1 MTSSVLFTPV
11 GINRMTLKNR
21 IVMPAMASYHAAVN
35 GEATEKLIR
44 YHEERAKGGVGMNIV
59 EATYVARSG
68 NSFDLGLGISDDFMI
83 KGLSKLTDAVHRHD
97 GKIAIQLQHGGRFGN
112 PPTSGCPRLLVSM
125 IPGLAPTENARVM
138 DADDIEGMVE
148 AYVQAARRAVEA
160 GFDAVEIH
168 GASGYLLEQAVSAFT
183 NRRADGY
190 GGSLAK
196 RLRFPAEVV
205 RAVRAAVGG
214 DFPILY
220 RHTSVEDVPTG
231 NGIDLGTTVELCRTL
246 TDAGVNAFDITA
258 GMQCCFELMTPP
270 TCMPKAWNAAT
281 SAAVKEALGD
291 RARVMLTGRISDA
304 DTAERV
310 VRDGLADFAIMGRA
324 LIADSHLVEKYAA
337 GRKDEIC
344 PCVACGQGCVGNADK
359 MIPITCALNP
369 LSGREASMPAVPK
382 AETPG
387 RVVVVGA
394 GPAGLMAA
402 ATAAER
408 GHEVILLERS
418 DRHGGQISLA
428 AVPPHK
434 EDLRLISDYL
444 YGKAQRAG
452 VTFRFSCE
460 ATPESVRNLSP
471 DAVIVATGSLPVVPR
486 FCASAAGA
494 VTAQDILSGAEAGKN
509 VLVLGGG
516 LIGCETAEHL
526 AAQGRSV
533 TVVEM
538 LPQLAKDMEWCARV
552 LLLRRMASLGIKLRS
567 GNEILSIGA
576 GNAVTVRN
584 EKGREETLSGFDTL
598 VVAVGCRPD
607 NALSDGLSAALDCPC
622 VAVGDCRKTA
632 KIMDAV
638 HSGFEAALTL

>member
-1 MTSSVLFTPV
+1 
-11 GINRMTLKNR
+11 
-21 IVMPAMASYHAAVN
+21 
-35 GEATEKLIR
+35 
-44 YHEERAKGGVGMNIV
+44 
-59 EATYVARSG
+59 
-68 NSFDLGLGISDDFMI
+68 
-83 KGLSKLTDAVHRHD
+83 
-97 GKIAIQLQHGGRFGN
+97 
-112 PPTSGCPRLLVSM
+112 
-125 IPGLAPTENARVM
+125 
-138 DADDIEGMVE
+138 
-148 AYVQAARRAVEA
+148 
-160 GFDAVEIH
+160 
-168 GASGYLLEQAVSAFT
+168 
-183 NRRADGY
+183 
-190 GGSLAK
+190 
-196 RLRFPAEVV
+196 
-205 RAVRAAVGG
+205 
-214 DFPILY
+214 
-220 RHTSVEDVPTG
+220 
-231 NGIDLGTTVELCRTL
+231 
-246 TDAGVNAFDITA
+246 
-258 GMQCCFELMTPP
+258 
-270 TCMPKAWNAAT
+270 
-281 SAAVKEALGD
+281 
-291 RARVMLTGRISDA
+291 
-304 DTAERV
+304 
-310 VRDGLADFAIMGRA
+310 
-324 LIADSHLVEKYAA
+324 
-337 GRKDEIC
+337 
-344 PCVACGQGCVGNADK
+344 
-359 MIPITCALNP
+359 
-369 LSGREASMPAVPK
+369 MPAVPK
-382 AETPG
+382 AKTPG

-509 VLVLGGG
+509 VLMLGGG
-516 LIGCETAEHL
+516 LIGCETAEYL

-584 EKGREETLSGFDTL
+584 EKGRRKPSPASTPSSSPWAAAPTTPCPTDSPPRWTAPASPLATAARRRKSWT
-598 VVAVGCRPD
+598 P
-607 NALSDGLSAALDCPC
+607 STAALKRRSRCNP
-622 VAVGDCRKTA
+622 
-632 KIMDAV
+632 
-638 HSGFEAALTL
+638 SS